1 MRQNRTYLDYLWDI
15 LNSAEAALS
24 FVEDVDF
31 TGFSEDLRTHF
42 AVVRALE
49 IVGEAATQ
57 TPDTSKER
65 WPHIPWQDMADMR
78 NVLIHA
84 YSGVDLETVWRTV
97 QEDLPPLRDSIRQIL
112 ADLEETSSS

>member
-1 MRQNRTYLDYLWDI
+1 MRRNRTYLDYLWDI

-24 FVEDVDF
+24 FVEDLDF
-31 TGFSEDLRTHF
+31 TGFSADRRTHF

-49 IVGEAATQ
+49 IISEAANQ
-57 TPDTSKER
+57 VQDQVKER

-84 YSGVDLETVWRTV
+84 YSGVDLETVWRIV
-97 QEDLPPLRDSIRQIL
+97 HEDLPPLRDSIRQIL
-112 ADLEETSSS
+112 AELEEPPQG

>member
-1 MRQNRTYLDYLWDI
+1 MRPNRTYLDYLWDI

-31 TGFSEDLRTHF
+31 TGFSEDRRTHF

-49 IVGEAATQ
+49 IVGEAANQ
-57 TPDTSKER
+57 MPDTAKER

-97 QEDLPPLRDSIRQIL
+97 QEDLPPLCDSIRQAL
-112 ADLEETSSS
+112 AGLGEASQG